1 MMEIFK
7 AILGAVILFQILPV
21 VFYVFAMLTNED
33 RKYFYILGLKIS
45 SLAFIV
51 TAMLLISGHL
61 LNIY

>member
-1 MMEIFK
+1 MEIFK